1 VSTVGGPLTNRLGF
15 RALRA
20 SGCLVILVGWTGCQ
34 RSDPAKPANHPL
46 PATARTFNKDV
57 APILFEHCAPCHRP
71 VDDLAGSTARTTDGA
86 NRLEP
91 FCFAGAPFSLLT
103 YSDAQRHGHEI
114 AEAVTSRVMPPWLPE
129 HDSSSFVGERRLTDA
144 QIKLIQEWVDQG
156 APEGSLADRPPMPV
170 WPKGWQ
176 LGQPDLI
183 VTIPQPYELRP
194 GSSDVFRNFVVPV
207 PLTSNR
213 YVRGIEFQ
221 TDNPKILHHA
231 SVGVDRTRFSRRL
244 DRGDTEAGF
253 AAMPDD
259 QVQNVFGWSPG
270 KAPFLEPAD
279 RAWSLD
285 KGSDLVVQLHML
297 PSATPELIQLTIG
310 LFFSDSRPT
319 HTPVVIKLESKSIDI
334 RAGEARYLIED
345 RYVLPAD
352 VDVVSVYPHAH
363 YLAKDM
369 KGTAMLPD
377 GSVKSLISIS
387 AWDFRWQDQYRYAEP
402 VFLPKGTTLSMR
414 FTYDN
419 SGANPHN
426 PHKPP
431 ARVKWGP
438 KSSDEMGALWLEV
451 IPRSGADVAVLT
463 RDYVQRSLRADIAG
477 AETQVAVSPSDALAH
492 NYLGTKYLQA
502 GRVDEAI
509 AQFEQSIRLKP
520 MDAEAHSNLATAL
533 QSRGR
538 LNEAVQ
544 HAREA
549 VRLKPADDRVHFNW
563 GNVLTATG
571 RSDEAIAEFLQA
583 VRLNPENG
591 DAHFNLAL
599 LLGPRNRI
607 DESIVHLR
615 RAVEIDPQNAE
626 AHRNLSVAFG
636 FQGKIEDGI
645 AEARE
650 ALRIDPESVEARKQM
665 ELLLA
670 AKRTS
675 R

>member
-1 VSTVGGPLTNRLGF
+1 MTNRLGF

-20 SGCLVILVGWTGCQ
+20 SSCLVTLVVWTGCQ
-34 RSDPAKPANHPL
+34 RSEPAKSATHPA
-46 PATARTFNKDV
+46 PATTRTFNKDV

-71 VDDLAGSTARTTDGA
+71 VDDLARPTAQTADGVT
-86 NRLEP
+86 RLEP

-103 YSDAQRHGHEI
+103 YSDAQRHSHEI
-114 AEAVTSRVMPPWLPE
+114 AEAVASRVMPPWLPE
-129 HDSSSFVGERRLTDA
+129 HDSSRFIGERRLTDS
-144 QIKLIQEWVDQG
+144 QIDLIQQWVEQG
-156 APEGSLADRPPMPV
+156 APEGSPADRPVMPV

-183 VTIPQPYELRP
+183 VAIPQPYKLMP
-194 GSSDVFRNFVVPV
+194 GRSDVFRNFVVPV
-207 PLTSNR
+207 PLTSSR
-213 YVRGIEFQ
+213 YVRGIEFR

-231 SVGVDRTRFSRRL
+231 SVGIDRTRFSRRL
-244 DRGDTEAGF
+244 DRGDAEPGF

-259 QVQNVFGWSPG
+259 QVLNVFGWSPG
-270 KAPFLEPAD
+270 KVPFLEPAD
-279 RAWSLD
+279 RAWLLE
-285 KGSDLVVQLHML
+285 KGSDLVIQLHML
-297 PSATPELIQLTIG
+297 PSATPEVIQPTIG
-310 LFFSDSRPT
+310 LFFSDSKPT
-319 HTPVVIKLESKSIDI
+319 HTPAVIKLESKSIDI
-334 RAGEARYLIED
+334 PAGEARYTIED
-345 RYVLPAD
+345 RYVLPSD
-352 VDVVSVYPHAH
+352 VDVLSVYPHAH

-369 KGTAMLPD
+369 KGFAMLPD
-377 GSVKSLISIS
+377 GSVKSLISIG
-387 AWDFRWQDQYRYAEP
+387 AWDFRWQDQYRYSEP
-402 VFLPKGTTLSMR
+402 VFLPKGTTVGMR

-419 SGANPHN
+419 SAANPSN

-431 ARVKWGP
+431 QRVKWGP
-438 KSSDEMGALWLEV
+438 TSSDEMGALWLEV
-451 IPRSGADVAVLT
+451 IPKSGADVGLLT

-477 AETQVAVSPSDALAH
+477 AETQVAVSPNDALAH

-509 AQFEQSIRLKP
+509 AQFERSIRLKP
-520 MDAEAHSNLATAL
+520 TDAEAHSNLASAL

-538 LNEAVQ
+538 LDEAVQ

-549 VRLKPADDRVHFNW
+549 VRLKPGDDRVHFNW
-563 GNVLTATG
+563 GNVLTAIG
-571 RSDEAIAEFLQA
+571 RPDEAIAEFQQA
-583 VRLNPENG
+583 IRLNPDNG

-607 DESIVHLR
+607 DEAVVHLR
-615 RAVEIDPQNAE
+615 RAVDIDPQNAE

-636 FQGKIEDGI
+636 FQGKIEEGI

-650 ALRIDPESVEARKQM
+650 ALRIDPESIEARKQL

-670 AKRTS
+670 ATRAP